1 MKIIEKAVDVP
12 REIPEDVAYVSIAP
26 HLIYVW
32 PALDKLGFDCLKV
45 AGEMWR
51 MRNSVA
57 PDSSDS
63 VWILYYGFHFLQPA
77 INEKTESPCRPSWL
91 GRNGCQTELKRYHPE
106 KPPSQYAEETGLA
119 LLSTRLSNRRR
130 SLTMSD
136 LHRLSFTPG
145 FTTSVPSAEH

>member
-12 REIPEDVAYVSIAP
+12 REIPEDVAYVFIAP
-26 HLIYVW
+26 HLMYVW

-51 MRNSVA
+51 MRNTVA

-77 INEKTESPCRPSWL
+77 INEKLNRPADHPSWAEML
-91 GRNGCQTELKRYHPE
+91 QTELKDILRKSRHLNAR
-106 KPPSQYAEETGLA
+106 KK
-119 LLSTRLSNRRR
+119 R
-130 SLTMSD
+130 S
-136 LHRLSFTPG
+136 
-145 FTTSVPSAEH
+145 